1 MVETQNVD
9 AAHNRLLAAYD
20 RIMQACRRLVQL
32 IEDPELPELERIFAK
47 SIFHDI
53 ALLASTTVI
62 HAEHIDAQIRR
73 IEQRAGLERS
83 GELPTR
89 RVMDATEPKR
99 TDVGR
104 FSRLWD

>member
-20 RIMQACRRLVQL
+20 RIK
-32 IEDPELPELERIFAK
+32 DPELPELARIFAK

-53 ALLASTTVI
+53 AGLAGITI
-62 HAEHIDAQIRR
+62 LHAEHIDAQIRR

-83 GELPTR
+83 GELPTPTGNGCHG
-89 RVMDATEPKR
+89 AETY
-99 TDVGR
+99 
-104 FSRLWD
+104 